1 MKDLEQAIKAIQL
14 AGKEILKCS
23 EEPNGSRSLSKECE
37 AVSYDILNN
46 LLSPTRLPVI
56 SKFDKPEFSTRKDWK
71 EFWLISPLLGKKS
84 LVEGKDDF
92 AVSIAKISQNRP
104 VLGLIY
110 APGQKT
116 LFISTP
122 DNKPYKIEDLPL
134 EEAVG
139 LTALLQKKHLIPK
152 PIEGFFLKILKR
164 KAFMNQKTEKFL
176 EDFKA
181 YQKGSLKEVVDPSP
195 LRLCGIVEGKYD
207 YYPHLNPVPEW
218 EIAAIDALITASGNM
233 ITKKDGILPLEY
245 NTAKLKFS
253 AFIAKSNFQYD
264 STPLNQ

>member
-1 MKDLEQAIKAIQL
+1 MKDFEQAIKAIQP
-14 AGKEILKCS
+14 GKEILKCR
-23 EEPNGSRSLSKECE
+23 EEHIGRKSLSKECE
-37 AVSYDILNN
+37 AASYDILKNI
-46 LLSPTRLPVI
+46 LSPTRLPII
-56 SKFDKPEFSTRKDWK
+56 SKFDKPEFNARKDWK
-71 EFWLISPLLGKKS
+71 EFWLISPLLGKKD
-84 LVEGKDDF
+84 LMEGKNDF
-92 AVSIAKISQNRP
+92 AVSIAKISQKRP
-104 VLGLIY
+104 VLGVIY
-110 APGQKT
+110 APAQHT

-122 DNKPYKIEDLPL
+122 NNKPYKIVDLPL
-134 EEAVG
+134 EEVVKS
-139 LTALLQKKHLIPK
+139 TALLQKKNLILK

-195 LRLCGIVEGKYD
+195 LRLFGIVEGKYD

-218 EIAAIDALITASGNM
+218 EIAAMDALITASGNM

-253 AFIAKSNFQYD
+253 AFVAKSNFQYD
-264 STPLNQ
+264 STVLNQ